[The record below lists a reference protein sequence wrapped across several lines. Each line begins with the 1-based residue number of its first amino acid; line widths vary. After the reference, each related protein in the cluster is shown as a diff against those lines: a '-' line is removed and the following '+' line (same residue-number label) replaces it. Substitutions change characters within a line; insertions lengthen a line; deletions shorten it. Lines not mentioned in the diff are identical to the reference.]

1 MLVVKAQQIKIL
13 ILIFFKLRKETW
25 KRGGELGVVGLCWC
39 GGSYYG
45 IIFLI
50 SPNQL
55 LANKQLNRKLI
66 KVTLGW
72 LMV

>member
-1 MLVVKAQQIKIL
+1 MGV
-13 ILIFFKLRKETW
+13 W
-25 KRGGELGVVGLCWC
+25 WGG
-39 GGSYYG
+39 GGG
-45 IIFLI
+45 PTTVFLI